1 MSELKKLFLD
11 ELADV
16 HHAENQLLKAL
27 PKMAKAAGSEELREA
42 FEAHL
47 EETETHVR
55 RIKEV
60 FGLFDQPA
68 KSKRCEAMEGLLAEG
83 NEILKDWKASPALD
97 AALISA
103 AQKVEHY
110 EIASY
115 GCLRT
120 WAGLLDNP
128 AAKDLLQETL
138 DEEGAAD
145 DKLTSIAESLSN
157 DEAESQND
165 GEKSPS
171 RMRLPKNRARTSSS
185 RKTSRSAG
193 LKMMGLILSLGALV
207 LTAGLTGCAGN
218 RYERSTGEH
227 IDDRSTASRIKS
239 DLGND
244 PLYKFENVKVTSFK
258 GVVQLAGFVNTA
270 DQKTRAGDIARRVT
284 GVREIE
290 NNITVKP

>member
-1 MSELKKLFLD
+1 MSELKQLFMD

-27 PKMAKAAGSEELREA
+27 PKMAKAAASEELREA

-47 EETETHVR
+47 KETENHVR

-60 FGLFDQPA
+60 FALFDQPA
-68 KSKRCEAMEGLLAEG
+68 RSKRCEAMQGLLAEG
-83 NEILKDWKASPALD
+83 NEILKEWKGSPALD

-120 WAGLLDNP
+120 WAGLLGQP
-128 AAKDLLQETL
+128 SARDLLQETL

-145 DKLTSIAESLSN
+145 DKLTTIAENLSN
-157 DEAESQND
+157 EEAETSN
-165 GEKSPS
+165 
-171 RMRLPKNRARTSSS
+171 ARPG
-185 RKTSRSAG
+185 RRSLRPIKRTRGAMIV
-193 LKMMGLILSLGALV
+193 LVASLCIGALTF
-207 LTAGLTGCAGN
+207 TAGLTGCAGN

-227 IDDRSTASRIKS
+227 IDDRSTSSRVKKA
-239 DLGND
+239 LGD
-244 PLYKFENVKVTSFK
+244 DSQYKFENVIVTTFK
-258 GVVQLAGFVNTA
+258 GVVQLSGFVNTSE
-270 DQKTRAGDIARRVT
+270 QKSRAGDIAKQTT
-284 GVREIE
+284 GVREVE
-290 NNITVKP
+290 NNITVKS